1 LPEHENFLKLRGAC
15 NVLLINDVGTFSLL
29 VQRRAVSGNG
39 ALTNV
44 TDGSELSNGAIDI
57 YWKERGDMTI
67 RLALLAILVVALACA
82 DPAVTPSAAAGEE
95 VPRMTIGQVKDVLG
109 NPNYVI
115 LDVRKSS
122 DWEGSDSKIQGAIR
136 EDPSNVNAWI
146 DKYPKDKILLFY
158 CK

>member
-1 LPEHENFLKLRGAC
+1 MKLRGAYT
-15 NVLLINDVGTFSLL
+15 VLLINDVGTFSLL
-29 VQRRAVSGNG
+29 VQRRAVGGNG
-39 ALTNV
+39 SLGNV
-44 TDGSELSNGAIDI
+44 TDLGEVPGELISIL
-57 YWKERGDMTI
+57 WKRRGEMTI

-136 EDPSNVNAWI
+136 EDPSNLNAWV